1 MIKVQ
6 STLLRLIALL
16 ALALALG
23 VCHSAHAAT
32 TIYGIRG
39 TATAGANDIIRLD
52 PTTGAF
58 TVVYDNYP
66 GGNAATIAQ
75 CPNGLIYYAINS
87 GANRLYVFNP
97 QTPTVAPATLGPGL
111 PDGGLK
117 MACSPGGVLYYLTE
131 AATNNLHII
140 STVTGNYTGAAVT
153 ITGEGTGGDIA
164 FNSAGT
170 MFGFSNTGNL
180 FTIPL
185 GGGAVTAVGTG
196 AVTGLTGSGIGL
208 AFTDTNGIRVLTNGS
223 PGFYSV
229 NTGTNPPSATS
240 LSSPPGGAAT
250 GDLASINVPN
260 PDLSITKGA
269 NISSV
274 APGVAT
280 AVVYTIVVTNSSAY
294 RVSGTVTDTFPAAV
308 SGETWTCSAS
318 AGSTCVASGS
328 GDLNTIATLQPGGTA
343 TYTVNATINA
353 TVPIVN
359 NANVALPF
367 AFLTDATPAN
377 NSASNTILIRPTVSK
392 AFGVASFLPGGN
404 TSATITIGN
413 ANGAPITTTSVFT
426 DALPAAPG
434 PMTVNTAGNTGTCPN
449 VTATAGSNSISMA
462 SGTVIPAGGCTII
475 VNVTATT
482 VGTYT
487 NTIAAGA
494 LVTTVGSNAAAASA
508 NVNVYT
514 PPTVTKAFGAAS
526 FAPGGNTSVTIT
538 IGNLNGVAIT
548 TSSVFTDALPAA
560 PGAMTVN
567 TTGSTGTCPN
577 VTATAGS
584 SNITMASGTSIPAG
598 GCTII
603 VSVTASTLG
612 TYNNTIAAGA
622 LVTNAGGN
630 SAAASANVDVR
641 ARPTVSKAFGADF
654 GSAGNTSLTITI
666 GNTNAV
672 AITTTAVF
680 TDTLPAAPGAMT
692 INTAGST
699 GTCPNVTAA
708 AGSGSITM
716 ASGTV
721 IPAGGCTIIVNVT
734 ATTLGTY
741 TNTIPAGALVTNVG
755 SNPGAASDSVDV
767 IAAPIITKSFAPA
780 SIASGGTSTLTII
793 LSNPSVPAM
802 TGATF
807 TDVFPTSPGAMTVA
821 APLTLTHTCGGLAQL
836 LDSNGNPLGAG
847 DVGIRL
853 NFGAIPAVGSCT
865 ITVNVTAAVPGVYTN
880 TIGVGA
886 LTTSGGSNTVAANA
900 TLTVALPS
908 FTVAKSVLLVS
919 DPVNG
924 TTLPKAIPGAVV
936 SYSIQVTNTGAGTAD
951 NNTTL
956 IVDAIPANTRL
967 FVGDLGG
974 PGSGPIAFVNGA
986 TSSGL
991 TYTFISLASA
1001 VDDVS
1006 FSNTGCSPFTNY
1018 TPVPD
1023 VNGFDAAVTCIRVNP
1038 KGVFAAASGGNNPS
1052 FEARFRV
1059 RVN

>member
-1 MIKVQ
+1 MSHLQ
-6 STLLRLIALL
+6 SILLRLTALF
-16 ALALALG
+16 ALMLLG
-23 VCHSAHAAT
+23 VAAHAAT

-87 GANRLYVFNP
+87 GANQLYVFNP
-97 QTPTVAPATLGPGL
+97 QTPTVAPATLGTGL

-131 AATNNLHII
+131 AATNNLHVI
-140 STVTGNYTGAAVT
+140 STVTGAYTGAAVT
-153 ITGEGTGGDIA
+153 ITGEGAGGDIA

-170 MFGFSNTGNL
+170 LFGFNNTGNL

-208 AFTDTNGIRVLTNGS
+208 AFTDTDGIRVLTNGT

-250 GDLASINVPN
+250 GDLASIDVPN
-260 PDLSITKGA
+260 PDLSITKSA

-274 APGVAT
+274 ASGVAT

-294 RVSGTVTDTFPAAV
+294 GVSGTVTDTFPAAV
-308 SGETWTCSAS
+308 SGVTWTCTAS
-318 AGSTCVASGS
+318 AGSTCVAG
-328 GDLNTIATLQPGGTA
+328 GAGNINTVATLAVGGTA
-343 TYTVNATINA
+343 TYTVNATVNA
-353 TVPIVN
+353 VAPVVN
-359 NANVALPF
+359 TANVALPF
-367 AFLTDATPAN
+367 TFLTDATPAN
-377 NSASNTILIRPTVSK
+377 NTASNTIFIRPNVS
-392 AFGVASFLPGGN
+392 
-404 TSATITIGN
+404 
-413 ANGAPITTTSVFT
+413 
-426 DALPAAPG
+426 
-434 PMTVNTAGNTGTCPN
+434 
-449 VTATAGSNSISMA
+449 
-462 SGTVIPAGGCTII
+462 
-475 VNVTATT
+475 
-482 VGTYT
+482 
-487 NTIAAGA
+487 
-494 LVTTVGSNAAAASA
+494 
-508 NVNVYT
+508 
-514 PPTVTKAFGAAS
+514 KAFGAAS
-526 FAPGGNTSVTIT
+526 
-538 IGNLNGVAIT
+538 
-548 TSSVFTDALPAA
+548 
-560 PGAMTVN
+560 
-567 TTGSTGTCPN
+567 
-577 VTATAGS
+577 
-584 SNITMASGTSIPAG
+584 
-598 GCTII
+598 
-603 VSVTASTLG
+603 
-612 TYNNTIAAGA
+612 
-622 LVTNAGGN
+622 
-630 SAAASANVDVR
+630 
-641 ARPTVSKAFGADF
+641 F
-654 GSAGNTSLTITI
+654 GSAGNTSLTINI
-666 GNTNAV
+666 ANTNGV
-672 AITTTAVF
+672 SITTSSVF

-692 INTAGST
+692 INTSGST

-741 TNTIPAGALVTNVG
+741 TNTIAAGALVTNVG
-755 SNPGAASDSVDV
+755 SNPNAASDTVDV
-767 IAAPIITKSFAPA
+767 VAVPIITKSFAPA
-780 SIASGGTSTLTII
+780 SIASGGTSTLTITLI
-793 LSNPSVPAM
+793 NPTNVAM

-807 TDVFPTSPGAMTVA
+807 TDDFPTSPGAMVVA
-821 APLTLTHTCGGLAQL
+821 TPFVRTNTCSALGELRYP
-836 LDSNGNPLGAG
+836 GNNALGSG
-847 DVGIRL
+847 DAGIRL
-853 NFGAIPAVGSCT
+853 RTGTIPANGSCT
-865 ITVNVTAAVPGVYTN
+865 ITVNVTASVAGVYTN
-880 TIGVGA
+880 TIDVGA

-900 TLTVALPS
+900 TLTVGIPS

-936 SYSIQVTNTGAGTAD
+936 SYSIQVTNSGAGTAD
-951 NNTTL
+951 NNTTV
-956 IVDAIPANTRL
+956 IVDAIPGNTRL

-974 PGSGPIAFVNGA
+974 PGSGPIVFVNG
-986 TSSGL
+986 TPSSGL
-991 TYTFISLASA
+991 TYTFTSLASVA
-1001 VDDVS
+1001 DDVS

-1038 KGVFAAASGGNNPS
+1038 KGVFAAASGGNNPN